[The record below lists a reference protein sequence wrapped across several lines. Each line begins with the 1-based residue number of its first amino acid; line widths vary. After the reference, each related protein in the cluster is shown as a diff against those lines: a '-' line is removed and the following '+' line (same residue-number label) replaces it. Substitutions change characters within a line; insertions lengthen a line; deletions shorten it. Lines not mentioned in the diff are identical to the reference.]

1 MSANGISTKQYKR
14 DRQLA
19 KLEIAEAKRQG
30 KTVTAADGSYTITGT
45 EDATKNYYRENNDLN
60 LDLLPT
66 LYDENNNDTNDVDDN
81 PNTGGLQLGRPWTDA

>member
-1 MSANGISTKQYKR
+1 MAENGISTKQYKR

-30 KTVTAADGSYTITGT
+30 KTVTAADGAYTITGT
-45 EDATKNYYRENNDLN
+45 EDPTKNFYRPLNDL
-60 LDLLPT
+60 DTTLLPT

-81 PNTGGLQLGRPWTDA
+81 LNTGGLQPGRPWT